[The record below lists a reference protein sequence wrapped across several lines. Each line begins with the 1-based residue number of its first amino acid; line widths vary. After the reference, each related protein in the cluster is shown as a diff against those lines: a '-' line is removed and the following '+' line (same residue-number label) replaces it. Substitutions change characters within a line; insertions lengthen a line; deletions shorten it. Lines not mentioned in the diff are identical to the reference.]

1 MLAGSIRTGRLYELL
16 APGFEHVQEGDAHV
30 PFEKLHEI
38 AELVSKELEWTWKE
52 SAETDVTKA
61 LNLLTDSL

>member
-16 APGFEHVQEGDAHV
+16 APGFEHVQEGDANV

-38 AELVSKELEWTWKE
+38 AELVSKDLEWTWKK
-52 SAETDVTKA
+52 SAEADVVKA
-61 LNLLTDSL
+61 VEMLTNGL

>member
-1 MLAGSIRTGRLYELL
+1 MLAASIRTGRLYEFL

-30 PFEKLHEI
+30 PFDKLHEI

-52 SAETDVTKA
+52 SAEADVAKA
-61 LNLLTDSL
+61 LGMLTSGL